1 MKRNI
6 LIFIVFV
13 VMIVFA
19 WMFLFE
25 DKASAPTKERQY
37 VSGKFG
43 ISFSVPDGYFIAH
56 EITEEGSG
64 ERERY
69 TIVLMEDTKENRDLV
84 SGVSTPE
91 RDGPPTITIGI
102 FQNNLDNYTARSF
115 IEGTSFSN
123 FKLSDGVIS
132 ETTIAGESALSY
144 HASGLYEN
152 KIIVIARQNFVYMF
166 TAFYNDPKDKI
177 LTDFEEMVKTVRF

>member
-1 MKRNI
+1 MKKNI
-6 LIFIVFV
+6 LIFTGFV
-13 VMIVFA
+13 LIASFIA
-19 WMFLFE
+19 WLLFVE
-25 DKASAPTKERQY
+25 KVSAPAKEEQY
-37 VSGKFG
+37 VSEKFG

-69 TIVLMEDTKENRDLV
+69 TIVFMEDTKENRDLV

-152 KIIVIARQNFVYMF
+152 KNIVIARQNFVYMF